1 MSKKS
6 AVLLVGLGLA
16 ATAAGAWVVR
26 RRSVQ
31 LDAFEADAIETDAI
45 ETDTVAAS
53 GVDAPVVTQWTGDN
67 KDGVADELA
76 AAADDEPVNVR

>member
-6 AVLLVGLGLA
+6 VVLLVGLGLA

-26 RRSVQ
+26 MRSM
-31 LDAFEADAIETDAI
+31 ETYAIETDAVPSPRA
-45 ETDTVAAS
+45 DS
-53 GVDAPVVTQWTGDN
+53 PLAPVLTGD
-67 KDGVADELA
+67 DADALAGGLA

>member
-6 AVLLVGLGLA
+6 VVLLVGLGLA

-26 RRSVQ
+26 MRSI
-31 LDAFEADAIETDAI
+31 ETYAIETDAVPSPRV
-45 ETDTVAAS
+45 DTPL
-53 GVDAPVVTQWTGDN
+53 APEWTGD
-67 KDGVADELA
+67 DADALAGGLA

>member
-26 RRSVQ
+26 MRS
-31 LDAFEADAIETDAI
+31 IPIDAI
-45 ETDTVAAS
+45 ETDTVP
-53 GVDAPVVTQWTGDN
+53 APRADTPLAPEWTGDHE
-67 KDGVADELA
+67 DVLSSGPAVTE
-76 AAADDEPVNVR
+76 DDEPVNVR

>member
-1 MSKKS
+1 MSNKS

-26 RRSVQ
+26 MRSNQ
-31 LDAFEADAIETDAI
+31 TDAI
-45 ETDTVAAS
+45 EADTVP
-53 GVDAPVVTQWTGDN
+53 APRADTPLAPEWTGD
-67 KDGVADELA
+67 DEDALAGGLA

>member
-26 RRSVQ
+26 MRSIQ
-31 LDAFEADAIETDAI
+31 ADAI
-45 ETDTVAAS
+45 ETDTVPSPRADTPL
-53 GVDAPVVTQWTGDN
+53 VPEWTGD
-67 KDGVADELA
+67 DEDALAGGLAVGLA
-76 AAADDEPVNVR
+76 ASADDEPVNVR

>member
-6 AVLLVGLGLA
+6 VVLLVGLGLA

-26 RRSVQ
+26 MRSM
-31 LDAFEADAIETDAI
+31 ETYAI
-45 ETDTVAAS
+45 ETDTVPSPRA
-53 GVDAPVVTQWTGDN
+53 DMPLAPEWTGD
-67 KDGVADELA
+67 DTDALAGGLA